1 MKRTKII
8 KLKDLLENKKVT
20 PTKGEINSVTRLLD
34 KAKSQYKKASTYSK
48 GGTYDIDWGGDVFD
62 KILPGKGS
70 KYRSMYIVH
79 DNKLNKTF
87 AVGGVMGG
95 GYGQRNSFETRIYA
109 EIKNDTPVGGVKE
122 FDADT
127 GSVRPQTK
135 PPLNFD
141 WRLNVSG
148 IEKESVTLLIRWTRG
163 ILSKVLYRYDESITK
178 PGGKYREDILDME
191 KQIARAMNVYTN
203 PALTGQVKV
212 PEASTTQGKVVS
224 FQQKRMANLP
234 NLPAPGAD
242 SRAVA
247 EWGLNTWN
255 QYLAQLK

>member
-1 MKRTKII
+1 MI
-8 KLKDLLENKKVT
+8 KLKDLLENKNVT

-48 GGTYDIDWGGDVFD
+48 GGTYDIDWGGDFN
-62 KILPGKGS
+62 KMLPGQGS
-70 KYRSMYIVH
+70 KYRSIYIVH

-87 AVGGVMGG
+87 AVGGVTGG

-122 FDADT
+122 FEADT
-127 GSVRPQTK
+127 GSVPAINK

-148 IEKESVTLLIRWTRG
+148 IEKESVTLVIRWVKRYLSQ
-163 ILSKVLYRYDESITK
+163 ILSRYDKSITQK
-178 PGGKYREDILDME
+178 EGNYRKDILDME
-191 KQIARAMNVYTN
+191 KQIARTMGVYTN

-212 PEASTTQGKVVS
+212 PEASTTQGKVVAY
-224 FQQKRMANLP
+224 QQKRMANLP
-234 NLPAPGAD
+234 NLPEPGAN